1 MCHAVGRTTTL
12 KTYHTVTKIEIQIG
26 CRNNRRRRIKIIIRV
41 CNMYLD
47 NYINGIDSK
56 KLGIANHAKRIP
68 KRPAII
74 INDTVISYKNLERTG
89 AILANSLMQLGA
101 APGSRISVLMPNCPE
116 TIYIWH
122 ACGKIF
128 STPVFI
134 NYRFKEDEVAHIVN
148 DSKSKIL
155 IYDHQFE
162 KVISGIKDKIK
173 NPEQVYVCANGP
185 ARLETI
191 EFNNL
196 INTGIDSQPCVE
208 NSGYGMASSLI
219 YTSGTTGRPKGVVR
233 NSENRLNIML
243 LYAFITSWGFDDI
256 HIVAGP
262 LCHTAPLSFATC
274 SFLFG
279 NTVVIMPK
287 FDTRNFLELIQ
298 KHRVT
303 TTFVVPTMLNRI
315 CNLPENILKSY
326 DISSL
331 RLIIVTGEA
340 FPFALKKKAVEIF
353 GNDKIYELYGGT
365 ELSCV
370 TFLQPEDQIK
380 KPGSCGKAAPG
391 VDIKLLDADNNE
403 VQIGEIGKIYVRS
416 PFLLSGYYKNPEA
429 TEANYY
435 NGYFTVG
442 DMARMDEDGYYYI
455 ADRDVDM
462 VISGGVNIY
471 PAEIEEVLLNHRG
484 VYDASVI
491 GVPDQHWGERLVA
504 YVVPKENSTISEQD
518 IIDYIKD
525 RLASHKKP
533 KEVIFTDE
541 IPSSTSGKKLKR
553 VLREQYAI
561 MKRDNF
567 AGELIC

>member
-1 MCHAVGRTTTL
+1 MD
-12 KTYHTVTKIEIQIG
+12 
-26 CRNNRRRRIKIIIRV
+26 IK
-41 CNMYLD
+41 D
-47 NYINGIDSK
+47 YINNIDTE
-56 KLGIANHAKRIP
+56 KLGIAKHAIRIP
-68 KRPAII
+68 KQTAII
-74 INDTVISYKNLERTG
+74 SNDIAISYKELDRTG
-89 AILANSLMQLGA
+89 NILADSLLQLGA
-101 APGSRISVLMPNCPE
+101 EPGSRISVLMSNCPE
-116 TIYIWH
+116 IIYIWH

-128 STPVFI
+128 TTPVFI

-148 DSKSKIL
+148 DSKSKVL
-155 IYDHQFE
+155 IYDYQFE
-162 KVISGIKDKIK
+162 NIVSGIKDKIK
-173 NPEQVYVCANGP
+173 NHEIVYVCLNGP
-185 ARLETI
+185 GQSDAV
-191 EFNNL
+191 EFKNL
-196 INTGIDSQPCVE
+196 IYSDIDNYPSIN
-208 NSGYGMASSLI
+208 NSGYEMASSLI

-243 LYAFITSWGFDDI
+243 LYAFITGWGFDDI

-287 FDTRNFLELIQ
+287 FDAKNFLELIQ

-315 CNLPENILKSY
+315 CNLPQETLNGY

-340 FPFALKKKAVEIF
+340 FPFNLKKKAVEIF
-353 GNDKIYELYGGT
+353 GNDKIYEMYGGT

-370 TFLQPEDQIK
+370 TYLLPQDQIK

-391 VDIKLLDADNNE
+391 VDIRLLDSDKNE
-403 VQIGEIGKIYVRS
+403 VPTGETGKIYVKS
-416 PFLLSGYYKNPEA
+416 PFLLGGYYENTKA
-429 TEANYY
+429 TRSNYH

-442 DMARMDEDGYYYI
+442 DMARMDEDVYYYI

-471 PAEIEEVLLNHRG
+471 PAEIEQVLLNHKEI
-484 VYDASVI
+484 YDASVI
-491 GVPDQHWGERLVA
+491 GVPDVNWGERLVA
-504 YVVPKENSTISEQD
+504 YVVAQKNAEISEQD
-518 IIDYIKD
+518 IIDYVKD
-525 RLASHKKP
+525 KLASHKKP
-533 KEVIFTDE
+533 KQVIFIDE

-553 VLREQYAI
+553 VLREQYAMTSQESI
-561 MKRDNF
+561 
-567 AGELIC
+567 L

>member
-1 MCHAVGRTTTL
+1 MLRLQLRSVL
-12 KTYHTVTKIEIQIG
+12 FFK
-26 CRNNRRRRIKIIIRV
+26 N
-41 CNMYLD
+41 NMYFHD
-47 NYINGIDSK
+47 YINSIDTK
-56 KLGIANHAKRIP
+56 KLGIVNQAKIKP
-68 KRPAII
+68 HHPAVIMDDV
-74 INDTVISYKNLERTG
+74 NISYKELDKTG
-89 AILANSLMQLGA
+89 NILADSLLQLGIE
-101 APGSRISVLMPNCPE
+101 PGSRISVFMSNCPE
-116 TIYIWH
+116 IIYIWH

-134 NYRFKEDEVAHIVN
+134 NYRFKEDEVTHIVN
-148 DSKSKIL
+148 NSKSKIL
-155 IYDHQFE
+155 IYDYQFE
-162 KVISGIKDKIK
+162 KIISGVKDKIK
-173 NPEQVYVCANGP
+173 NPELLYVCTNRP
-185 ARLETI
+185 ARSDTI
-191 EFNNL
+191 DFNNL
-196 INTGIDSQPCVE
+196 INNAADRQPSIE
-208 NSGYGMASSLI
+208 NTGYGMASSLI

-233 NSENRLNIML
+233 NSENRLSMML
-243 LYAFITSWGFDDI
+243 LYAFITGWAFDDI

-287 FDTRNFLELIQ
+287 FDAVNFLDLIQ

-315 CNLPENILKSY
+315 CNLPEDILNSY

-340 FPFALKKKAVEIF
+340 FPFGLKKKAVEIF
-353 GNDKIYELYGGT
+353 GDGKIYEMYGGT

-370 TFLQPEDQIK
+370 TFLRPEDQIK

-391 VDIKLLDADNNE
+391 VDIKLLDAGNNE
-403 VQIGEIGKIYVRS
+403 VKVGEIGKIYVRS
-416 PFLLSGYYKNPEA
+416 PFLLSAYHENPKA

-435 NGYFTVG
+435 KDYFTVG

-471 PAEIEEVLLNHRG
+471 PAEIEEVLHSHNNI
-484 VYDASVI
+484 YDASVV
-491 GVPDQHWGERLVA
+491 GVPDQDWGERLVA
-504 YVVPKENSTISEQD
+504 YVVLKKKSTVSEQN
-518 IIDYIKD
+518 IIDYVKD
-525 RLASHKKP
+525 KLASHKKP
-533 KEVIFTDE
+533 KEIIFIDE

-553 VLREQYAI
+553 ILREQYAMRSSKTI
-561 MKRDNF
+561 
-567 AGELIC
+567 